1 MEVRNN
7 RKKSQAPVA
16 EEVYIPPQATE
27 EEYQNFEPEIS
38 PEDQK
43 IMDIH
48 KSLEEVYGDAAPIL
62 SQLEAWKKRWGNINI
77 SKIGADRKE
86 YYIWRTLLRYEYK
99 EMTKGGAHEDP
110 DSFNEMLVEKCSLY
124 PIYDF
129 QFKTKSD
136 AGVITTLGQQ
146 IAYKSGFVSP
156 QEALSLIYI
165 A

>member
-7 RKKSQAPVA
+7 KRKKEVV
-16 EEVYIPPQATE
+16 EEVYVPVQATE
-27 EEYQNFEPEIS
+27 EEVQQFEPQLTVA
-38 PEDQK
+38 DQK
-43 IMDIH
+43 LKEIH
-48 KSLEEVYGDAAPIL
+48 DSLKESHGEEAPML
-62 SQLEAWKKRWGNINI
+62 SQLEAWKKRWGHINV

-86 YYIWRTLLRYEYK
+86 YYIWRTLQRFEYK

-110 DSFNEMLVEKCSLY
+110 DSFNEMLVEKCTLF
-124 PIYDF
+124 PNYDF
-129 QFKTKSD
+129 NFKNKSD

>member
-7 RKKSQAPVA
+7 KKKAQA

-27 EEYQNFEPEIS
+27 EDFQQYEPQIS

-43 IMDIH
+43 LMEIH
-48 KSLEEVYGDAAPIL
+48 GSLVEVYGDQAPML
-62 SQLEAWKKRWGNINI
+62 SQLEAWKKRWGQIHV

-86 YYIWRTLLRYEYK
+86 YYIWRTLLRFEYK
-99 EMTKGGAHEDP
+99 EMTKGGAHEDS
-110 DSFNEMLVEKCSLY
+110 DSFNEMLVEKCALY
-124 PIYDF
+124 PLYDF
-129 QFKTKSD
+129 TFKNKSD